1 MYSVMIIEDDKKITS
16 LIKNHL
22 EKYGY
27 KAYTVDDFSNVKGEF
42 VKSNPSI
49 ILMDI
54 NLPVFDGFYWCRDIR
69 TISNVPII
77 FISARD
83 SDMDQVMAI
92 ENGGDDYITK
102 PFSYDVLLAKIK
114 GVIRRVY
121 GSYAESGSSDIFEV
135 SGLFLHIDQNTIEYK
150 NKSLELSNKEFQII
164 YLLLK
169 NINRIVSRE
178 TLLEGLW
185 NDVDFV
191 DDNTLSVNMTR
202 VRKRLED
209 IGIKNAIETKRGQGY
224 KLINNWNL

>member
-1 MYSVMIIEDDKKITS
+1 MYSIMIIEDDKKITS

-27 KAYTVDDFSNVKGEF
+27 KTYTVGDFSNIKGEF
-42 VKSNPSI
+42 VRNNPSL

-69 TISNVPII
+69 TISKVPII

-114 GVIRRVY
+114 GVIRRTY
-121 GSYAESGSSDIFEV
+121 GSYAESNNNDVFELN
-135 SGLFLHIDQNTIEYK
+135 GLFLYVNQSIAEYN
-150 NKSLELSNKEFQII
+150 NKKVELSKKEFQIL

-169 NINRIVSRE
+169 NANKIVSRE
-178 TLLEGLW
+178 TLLDGLW

-209 IGIKNAIETKRGQGY
+209 IGIKDVIETKRGQGY
-224 KLINNWNL
+224 KLSAKW

>member
-1 MYSVMIIEDDKKITS
+1 MYSVMIIEDDKKISS
-16 LIKNHL
+16 LIKNHI

-27 KAYTVDDFSNVKGEF
+27 KAYIVDDFSNVKGEF
-42 VKSNPSI
+42 LKNNPSI

-121 GSYAESGSSDIFEV
+121 GSYAESGGSDVFEV

-150 NKSLELSNKEFQII
+150 NKKLELSNKEFQIL

-169 NINRIVSRE
+169 NINKIVSRE

-202 VRKRLED
+202 VRRRLED
-209 IGIKNAIETKRGQGY
+209 IGIKDVIETKRGQGY
-224 KLINNWNL
+224 KLIINW